1 MTIRSLGEDEEG
13 EEGRRWEMKGNRQGS
28 FRGALSSNAWETKR
42 TLVSRKV
49 LGGTWS

>member
-28 FRGALSSNAWETKR
+28 FRGALSSKAWEKKR

-49 LGGTWS
+49 VG